1 MLIFLRCSKNVFG
14 HLLCGR
20 TKERCVYFCV
30 FCTAL
35 WLICSGLTILA
46 KAKKIEKICLNVCR
60 FKIMMY
66 FCVDVH
72 IVCGR

>member
-1 MLIFLRCSKNVFG
+1 MLNFLRCGKNVFE
-14 HLLCGR
+14 HLLCGS

-46 KAKKIEKICLNVCR
+46 KAKKMEKN
-60 FKIMMY
+60 
-66 FCVDVH
+66 
-72 IVCGR
+72 

>member
-1 MLIFLRCSKNVFG
+1 MLNFLRCSKNVFG

-46 KAKKIEKICLNVCR
+46 KAKKMEKN
-60 FKIMMY
+60 
-66 FCVDVH
+66 
-72 IVCGR
+72 